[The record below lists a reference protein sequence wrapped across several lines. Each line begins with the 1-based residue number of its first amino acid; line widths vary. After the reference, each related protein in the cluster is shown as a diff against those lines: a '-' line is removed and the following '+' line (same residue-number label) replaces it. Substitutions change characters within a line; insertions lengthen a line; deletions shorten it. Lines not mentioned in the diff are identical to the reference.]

1 MTRGLLGGMFL
12 FVRAAVS
19 AAGYVFV
26 LRPSRNEA
34 PEVEIPAGISLEQ
47 QDLPAAQAAF
57 VGAFRLLGEALPNSG
72 KHEDVRRQL
81 ITAGHPW
88 PSAGLRFFGNKG
100 GAAPAVRGG
109 AGLGAMAHQ
118 AAAHPP
124 PPAAGLRLR
133 LRYS

>member
-81 ITAGHPW
+81 ITAGYRW
-88 PSAGLRFFGNKG
+88 PSAGLVFFGIKAATAPLFG
-100 GAAPAVRGG
+100 GWGVFGGHGHQAGCAPRTPR
-109 AGLGAMAHQ
+109 AGL
-118 AAAHPP
+118 
-124 PPAAGLRLR
+124 
-133 LRYS
+133 